1 LGATTLTR
9 KRKQDKKEKR
19 KEKKVLR
26 APLLLLKRN
35 SIPRWVLK
43 RDTCINLTYKWAL
56 HFVCVFVS
64 DLALDGLRQC
74 NNITSFVVSS

>member
-1 LGATTLTR
+1 LGATTLPR

-43 RDTCINLTYKWAL
+43 IDTCTDG
-56 HFVCVFVS
+56 HCVCVFVG
-64 DLALDGLRQC
+64 DLALDGLRQF